1 MIFKRIFLNKASI
14 LYIVSLFIVCTSVI
28 MGVFIGTVSL
38 TVGDTIKIII
48 GHLTGLS
55 LYHGPE
61 NMDLIIWQIRFPRV
75 LVAFLV
81 GASLSIAG
89 AAFQGLLRN
98 SLADPY
104 TIGVSSGATLGSVMA
119 IYFHWSI
126 FGFSIFTLPVV
137 GIVSGFITLLL
148 VFGITK
154 LASGNLA
161 NETIILAG
169 IILSSFMS
177 ALISLVVALSPE
189 EDVRQVLYWLMG
201 SVSMRGWSHIQI
213 LGPFFLVGTIMLLLH
228 VKELNGLAFGDQ
240 SAQFMGIDVKKKKR
254 MVLIGAS
261 VLTGAAV
268 SVSGAIGFVGLV
280 IPHVVRLVA
289 GANHKHVLPLSIL
302 IGGSYLVLADL
313 LARTI
318 LEPRELPIGVVTAL
332 IGSPIFTLLLVKERM
347 RKRGIS

>member
-1 MIFKRIFLNKASI
+1 MILNVFFKQS
-14 LYIVSLFIVCTSVI
+14 
-28 MGVFIGTVSL
+28 
-38 TVGDTIKIII
+38 
-48 GHLTGLS
+48 
-55 LYHGPE
+55 
-61 NMDLIIWQIRFPRV
+61 
-75 LVAFLV
+75 
-81 GASLSIAG
+81 
-89 AAFQGLLRN
+89 
-98 SLADPY
+98 
-104 TIGVSSGATLGSVMA
+104 
-119 IYFHWSI
+119 IYFIHSQFIYCMYFGDYGSIYWYSFVNRRRYNQNYYWPPYRTILISWSGKHGFNHLANSFSKSTGGI
-126 FGFSIFTLPVV
+126 FSRSFAFNSRGCLSRAIKKLSCGSLHDRSFLRCNPWLCHGNLFSLEYFWFVYLHAACSRHRIWFYY
-137 GIVSGFITLLL
+137 SSL

-177 ALISLVVALSPE
+177 ALISLIVALSPE

-240 SAQFMGIDVKKKKR
+240 SAQFMGIDVKKKKKNDFNR
-254 MVLIGAS
+254 CIRINRGCGISIWGNWICWLSYSPRSAS
-261 VLTGAAV
+261 R
-268 SVSGAIGFVGLV
+268 S
-280 IPHVVRLVA
+280 

-332 IGSPIFTLLLVKERM
+332 IGSPILRCCL
-347 RKRGIS
+347 